1 MRTRFEMF
9 YTDFGFRACVP
20 RVSNYILTFAR
31 HFDVYSNSRLVM
43 SVDYSQIA
51 WCLHETFRP

>member
-1 MRTRFEMF
+1 MF